1 MSDEAGEKTHAPTEK
16 RLRDSAKRGDVLRSR
31 DLGNAASML
40 AGALFLHFGGPWL
53 FDALAGTT
61 RAGLVWT
68 RADLDDFAP
77 GRVMLAMAVLCL
89 PPVLVLA
96 LSTMGAGV
104 AAQLLPAGTGRW
116 VPGNLA
122 PKPSRLNPMSG
133 LKRMFGL
140 NGLIE
145 LAKGLAKAGL
155 LAAIAWQWARAH
167 LPELAGLG
175 GARLSAQVSAGW
187 EALVSLLTALAMG
200 LVLIA
205 LIDFPV
211 QWWRRQSRLKMSQQE
226 IRDEHKELEG
236 SPERKAAQR
245 GRQRQLAMGGVA
257 KAMREAQ
264 LVLTNPSR
272 FAVAMVYDPTR
283 ASAPIVLAKGRGAK
297 AAAIRELAAE
307 NGVPCLEYP
316 GLARSLY
323 FTTRE
328 RQVIREELYAAVA
341 SVLAFVLS
349 LKRGEKSALPRIEVP
364 IELRFDADGRADP
377 KAA

>member
-1 MSDEAGEKTHAPTEK
+1 MSEDAGEKTNAPTEK
-16 RLRDSAKRGDVLRSR
+16 RLRDAAKRGDVLRSR
-31 DLGNAASML
+31 DLGNAASVL
-40 AGALFLHFGGPWL
+40 AGALFLRFAGPWL
-53 FDALAGTT
+53 FDALTGTV
-61 RAGLVWT
+61 RAGLVLN
-68 RADLDDFAP
+68 RADIDDFAP
-77 GRVMLAMAVLCL
+77 GRVMLAMAALCL
-89 PPVLVLA
+89 PPVLLLA
-96 LSTMGAGV
+96 FATMGAGV
-104 AAQLLPAGTGRW
+104 AAQLLPAGAGRW
-116 VPGNLA
+116 VPGNAA
-122 PKPSRLNPMSG
+122 PKASRLSPLSG

-145 LAKGLAKAGL
+145 LGKGLAKAGL
-155 LAAIAWQWARAH
+155 LAAIAWQWGRSH

-175 GARLSAQVSAGW
+175 GARLSAQVAAGW
-187 EALVSLLTALAMG
+187 GALISLLTALAGG
-200 LVLIA
+200 LIVIA
-205 LIDFPV
+205 LFDFPI
-211 QWWRRQSRLKMSQQE
+211 QWWRRRSRLMMSQQQV
-226 IRDEHKELEG
+226 RDEHKESEG

-245 GRQRQLAMGGVA
+245 SRQRQLAMGGVA

-349 LKRGEKSALPRIEVP
+349 LKRGEKPALPRIDVP

>member
-1 MSDEAGEKTHAPTEK
+1 MSEDAGEKTNAPTEK
-16 RLRDSAKRGDVLRSR
+16 RLRDAAKRGDVLRSR
-31 DLGNAASML
+31 DLGNAASVL
-40 AGALFLHFGGPWL
+40 AGALFLRFAGPWL
-53 FDALAGTT
+53 FDALTGTV
-61 RAGLVWT
+61 RAGLVWN
-68 RADLDDFAP
+68 RADIDDFAP
-77 GRVMLAMAVLCL
+77 GRVMLAMAALCL
-89 PPVLVLA
+89 PPVLLLA
-96 LSTMGAGV
+96 FATMGAGV
-104 AAQLLPAGTGRW
+104 AAQLLPAGAGRW
-116 VPGNLA
+116 VPGNAA
-122 PKPSRLNPMSG
+122 PKASRLSPLSG

-145 LAKGLAKAGL
+145 LGKGLAKAGL
-155 LAAIAWQWARAH
+155 LAAIAWQWGRSH

-175 GARLSAQVSAGW
+175 GARLSAQVAAGW
-187 EALVSLLTALAMG
+187 GALVSLLTALAGG
-200 LVLIA
+200 LIVIA
-205 LIDFPV
+205 LFDFPI
-211 QWWRRQSRLKMSQQE
+211 QWWRRRSRLMMSQQQV
-226 IRDEHKELEG
+226 RDEHKESEG

-245 GRQRQLAMGGVA
+245 SRQRQLAMGGVA

-272 FAVAMVYDPTR
+272 FAVAMVYDPSR
-283 ASAPIVLAKGRGAK
+283 AAAPIVLAKGRGAK

-349 LKRGEKSALPRIEVP
+349 LKRGEKPALPRIDVP